1 MKFTTILT
9 LSLLLPLA
17 PAALAAKGAG
27 QVERIYPSGSRV
39 YFRLKGDECK
49 KGANSGNTYWYY
61 ELSEATANVNTAI
74 LLAAANTGKSLRV
87 GYPSCDATKTQ
98 KINYLYQDF

>member
-1 MKFTTILT
+1 MKLSSILA

-17 PAALAAKGAG
+17 PTALAAKGVG

-49 KGANSGNTYWYY
+49 QGANSGNTYWYY
-61 ELSEATANVNTAI
+61 ELSEAASGVNTSM
-74 LLAAANTGKSLRV
+74 LLAAANTGKIIKI
-87 GYPSCDATKTQ
+87 GYPSCDATKNQ